1 MSDAQTPRTRRWSW
15 LWIALIA
22 SLAINLA
29 VVAAVVTHQAS
40 GPYRHRI
47 TGPGFT
53 QILPRAFFKG
63 LDDDRRE
70 ELVGELREHRKG
82 FRELRKNMREK
93 ARDVAAALRAEPYD
107 EAAVTRALE
116 VYQAEA
122 QTMVVRG
129 RDIAGGFFRRLT
141 PDERKLI
148 ADEIDRKTMSKRR
161 WERWKHRKHRHDDE

>member
-1 MSDAQTPRTRRWSW
+1 MSDAQTPKAPKTRRWSW

-29 VVAAVVTHQAS
+29 IVAAIVSHQAV
-40 GPYRHRI
+40 GPHRHRSI

-53 QILPRAFFKG
+53 QILPRAFFRE
-63 LDDDRRE
+63 LDRDRRD

-82 FRELRKNMREK
+82 FRELRKNLRQK
-93 ARDVAAALRAEPYD
+93 ARDVASALRAEPYD
-107 EAAVTRALE
+107 EATVTKALE

-122 QTMVVRG
+122 QTMVGRG
-129 RDIAGGFFRRLT
+129 RNIAENFFKRLT

-148 ADEIDRKTMSKRR
+148 ADQIERKTMSRRR
-161 WERWKHRKHRHDDE
+161 WKRWREERGE

>member
-1 MSDAQTPRTRRWSW
+1 MSDARTPGKRRWSW
-15 LWIALIA
+15 LWIALVA

-29 VVAAVVTHQAS
+29 VVAAVVSHQAA
-40 GPYRHRI
+40 GPIRHRI

-53 QILPRAFFKG
+53 QILPRAFFRS

-107 EAAVTRALE
+107 EAAVIKALE
-116 VYQAEA
+116 VYQSEA

-129 RDIAGGFFRRLT
+129 REIAGSFFKRLT
-141 PDERKLI
+141 ADERKLI

-161 WERWKHRKHRHDDE
+161 WKRWKHRKHGHDDE